1 MIRLHKAYI
10 NRFQSWNLDLIKEEI
25 KSLPLGPI
33 VLIQIQYTNLINQ
46 GTCSFLKSSFS
57 NYKYNYYIKQFV
69 KTLFYSGGMEHLSI
83 FMWIKVHH
91 NQNINRFRIFKSYNI
106 LLKILL
112 KKFIFKNFLKRKKFK
127 IPSGIPTPYLQI
139 CSEPSNLLRYA
150 VR

>member
-1 MIRLHKAYI
+1 M
-10 NRFQSWNLDLIKEEI
+10 
-25 KSLPLGPI
+25 
-33 VLIQIQYTNLINQ
+33 
-46 GTCSFLKSSFS
+46 
-57 NYKYNYYIKQFV
+57 YNYYIKQFV

-139 CSEPSNLLRYA
+139 CSEPSNLL
-150 VR
+150 

>member
-1 MIRLHKAYI
+1 MEFGSHKGRNKIFTTGAHRPDIDTVY
-10 NRFQSWNLDLIKEEI
+10 Q
-25 KSLPLGPI
+25 
-33 VLIQIQYTNLINQ
+33 LINQ

-127 IPSGIPTPYLQI
+127 IPSGIPTHYLQI

-150 VR
+150 VRWQTWERNSL